1 MILKSL
7 SDAELHESALKAAAR
22 DREAELCT
30 IAHLL
35 EVHRRRLHSARGFS
49 SIFAYA
55 VEGLG
60 FSESAAATRVLA
72 MRLLSDVPGCATLLE
87 SGELS
92 VSSAASA
99 QRFFRREERENRN
112 FISAEA
118 KNEIIST
125 LAGKSKREVERALL
139 THSRNPDAHEL
150 TERSK
155 AVAPNRTE
163 LTFYADDELLGLI
176 ERYRELKG
184 GLKLEEILNST
195 LESELSRLDPLR
207 RPEGNRVDA
216 VTFPAKP
223 DSRYVP
229 VSFARTLH
237 RRSSSRCE
245 FIDPKSG
252 RRCESRFR
260 LQIDHV
266 QPYGL
271 GGPTAFDNLR
281 LLCPSH
287 NAFEARRTYGDAE
300 IDQSF
305 RQSRT

>member
-1 MILKSL
+1 MNLKSL
-7 SDAELHESALKAAAR
+7 TDPELHESALEAAAR

-49 SIFAYA
+49 SIFAYV

-60 FSESAAATRVLA
+60 FSESAAATRVQA
-72 MRLLSDVPGCATLLE
+72 MRLVSDVPACAPLLQ

-112 FISAEA
+112 FLPTET
-118 KNEIIST
+118 KKEIVSN
-125 LAGKSKREVERALL
+125 LAGKSKREVERALVA
-139 THSRNPDAHEL
+139 HSKNPDAHEL

-176 ERYRELKG
+176 DRYRELKG
-184 GLKLEEILNST
+184 ALKLEEILKST

-207 RPEGNRVDA
+207 RGEGNRVDA

-229 VSFARTLH
+229 VSLARTLH
-237 RRSSSRCE
+237 RRSRSRCE
-245 FIDPKSG
+245 FIDSKTG

-266 QPYGL
+266 QPYAL

-287 NAFEARRTYGDAE
+287 NALEARRTYGNAK

-305 RQSRT
+305 TQPRP

>member
-1 MILKSL
+1 LRVAGVSP
-7 SDAELHESALKAAAR
+7 
-22 DREAELCT
+22 REA
-30 IAHLL
+30 A
-35 EVHRRRLHSARGFS
+35 G
-49 SIFAYA
+49 
-55 VEGLG
+55 
-60 FSESAAATRVLA
+60 
-72 MRLLSDVPGCATLLE
+72 VPACATLLQ

-99 QRFFRREERENRN
+99 QRFFRREERESRN
-112 FISAEA
+112 FISAET
-118 KNEIIST
+118 KKEIVSN
-125 LAGKSKREVERALL
+125 LAGKSRREVERALL
-139 THSRNPDAHEL
+139 THSKNSDAHEL
-150 TERSK
+150 TERSR
-155 AVAPNRTE
+155 AIAPNRTE

-184 GLKLEEILNST
+184 ALKLEEILKST
-195 LESELSRLDPLR
+195 LESDLSRLDPLR

-216 VTFPAKP
+216 LTFPAKP

-229 VSFARTLH
+229 VSLARTLH

-245 FIDPKSG
+245 FIDPKTA
-252 RRCESRFR
+252 RRCESRLR

-271 GGPTAFDNLR
+271 GGPTVFDNLR

-287 NAFEARRTYGDAE
+287 NALEARRTYGNAK

-305 RQSRT
+305 RQPQP

>member
-35 EVHRRRLHSARGFS
+35 EVHRRRLHAARGFS

-60 FSESAAATRVLA
+60 FSESAAATRVQA
-72 MRLLSDVPGCATLLE
+72 MRLVSDVPACAPLLQN
-87 SGELS
+87 GKLS

-112 FISAEA
+112 FLPAETKKA
-118 KNEIIST
+118 IVSN

-139 THSRNPDAHEL
+139 THSKNPDAHEL

-155 AVAPNRTE
+155 AIAPNRTE

-176 ERYRELKG
+176 DRYRELKG
-184 GLKLEEILNST
+184 ALKLEEILKST

-207 RPEGNRVDA
+207 RSEGNRVDA
-216 VTFPAKP
+216 VTFPAM

-229 VSFARTLH
+229 ISIARTLH
-237 RRSSSRCE
+237 HRSSSRCE
-245 FIDPKSG
+245 FIDPKTG
-252 RRCESRFR
+252 RRCASRFR

-271 GGPTAFDNLR
+271 GGPTSFENLR

-287 NAFEARRTYGDAE
+287 NALEARRTYGNAK

-305 RQSRT
+305 KQPRS